1 MKQALKTCLP
11 LGEGGCE
18 RSEQTEG
25 GTRLWIRIIENA
37 MLSLCL
43 LPKIIGKI

>member
-1 MKQALKTCLP
+1 MKQALKTYLP

-25 GTRLWIRIIENA
+25 GKQGCVPL
-37 MLSLCL
+37 
-43 LPKIIGKI
+43 

>member
-25 GTRLWIRIIENA
+25 GKQGCVPL
-37 MLSLCL
+37 
-43 LPKIIGKI
+43 